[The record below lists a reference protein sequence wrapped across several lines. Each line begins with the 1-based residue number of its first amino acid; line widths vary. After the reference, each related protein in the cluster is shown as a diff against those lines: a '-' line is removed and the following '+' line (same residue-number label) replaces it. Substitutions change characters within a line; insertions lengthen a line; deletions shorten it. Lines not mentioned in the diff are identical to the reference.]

1 MYIFTCKRDAHHA
14 ILDWQLTQTTREQ
27 INVVHTLIIFPQFPS
42 HLRGYIRELV
52 KVTRILLT
60 TQRTI
65 GIIALQAMIST
76 AVYVESG

>member
-1 MYIFTCKRDAHHA
+1 MYITCKRDAHHA

-27 INVVHTLIIFPQFPS
+27 INVVHALIIPPQLSP
-42 HLRGYIRELV
+42 HLHGYIRELV

-65 GIIALQAMIST
+65 GIIALQPVVSATI
-76 AVYVESG
+76 YVQSG